1 MKRTV
6 LMLLLVEENDE
17 PEPVEVS
24 GAEIEELSRVVRAR
38 PKRTLAK
45 CGDILE
51 LLPKAAGGGK

>member
-24 GAEIEELSRVVRAR
+24 GAEVEELSRVIRAR
-38 PKRTLAK
+38 PKGALAK
-45 CGDILE
+45 CGELLE
-51 LLPKAAGGGK
+51 LLPKAAGGRK